1 MTTLVRLHEVSKEW
15 NGNELFSGLNLEI
28 NEGERLAILGRN
40 GCGKTTLLRIILG
53 EEQGGGRIDRQL
65 PLSEWGFMRQR
76 SEVPSGIN
84 VLEAVRRESGRI
96 DEVKRK
102 LEELERRLSDADAA
116 GDVALL
122 DEYARF
128 LEEYEQL
135 NGYMWETEVEKV
147 LTRLGLSVEH
157 WSRPYR
163 SLSGGQKTKAR
174 LAGLLV
180 SKPRFLILD
189 EPTNHLDEESMRWLE
204 AWLSAYEGTVLF
216 VSHDRTFID
225 RVATSVIE
233 FSADKLTKYRGG
245 YTDYKGHKERELKE
259 QETLYRKQQLE
270 RKALEETI
278 RNYQQWFHKA
288 HNEAGGQ
295 EVKITQSFYKARAN
309 KNISRYH
316 AKQKQLERLDN
327 ERVDKPREAAKL
339 NMELQMSSIGA
350 RQLLALEEV
359 NFSYD
364 PKHTFLHDLRIAVE
378 RGDRLAVRGAN
389 GTGKSTLLKLMI
401 GELQP
406 LQGKVSRHPQLS
418 IGYFSQELEGLP
430 EDATLLDSLLVLPS
444 MTQSAARTILGCFLF
459 SREDV
464 FKRIGNLSMGEKC
477 RVAFLRL
484 YFGGANLLVLD
495 EPTNYLDIDTQEVM
509 ENVLQE
515 ASGALVIVSHDRML
529 VRTLANR
536 LCDLK
541 SDGTASLF
549 EGGVADWEQT
559 VQLRESA
566 LQTRDSDDE
575 RLRLEMRLSEL
586 LSPVS
591 NAGTER
597 ERFVVTEPAAEMEAE
612 AAEIRA
618 IQQRLKELK
627 NQGASTN

>member
-1 MTTLVRLHEVSKEW
+1 MMTLVRLHEVSKEW
-15 NGNELFSGLNLEI
+15 NGQELFAGLSLDI

-53 EEQGGGRIDRQL
+53 EEQGGGRIDRHL
-65 PLSEWGFMRQR
+65 PLHEWGFMRQR
-76 SEVPSGIN
+76 TDITDDIQ
-84 VLEAVRRESGRI
+84 VLDAVRRESGRI
-96 DEVKRK
+96 DEIKRA
-102 LEELERRLSDADAA
+102 LEDMEHQLSNP
-116 GDVALL
+116 DVGEDTSLL
-122 DEYARF
+122 DQYARS

-147 LTRLGLSVEH
+147 LTRLGLTEEH
-157 WSRPYR
+157 WGRPYH

-180 SKPRFLILD
+180 STPRFLILD

-204 AWLSAYEGTVLF
+204 SWLSAYEGTVLF

-225 RVATSVIE
+225 QVATGVIE
-233 FSADKLTKYRGG
+233 FSADQLTKYKGG
-245 YTDYKGHKERELKE
+245 YSDYKAHKERELRE
-259 QETLYRKQQLE
+259 QEALYRKQQLE

-288 HNEAGGQ
+288 HNSAGGQ

-316 AKQKQLERLDN
+316 AKQKQLERLEN
-327 ERVDKPREAAKL
+327 ERVDKPRDAARL
-339 NMELQMSSIGA
+339 NMELQMSSLGA
-350 RQLLALEEV
+350 RQLLALEGV
-359 NFSYD
+359 SFSYM
-364 PKHTFLHDLRIAVE
+364 PEQSLLRDMRLAVE

-406 LQGKVSRHPQLS
+406 VQGLVSRHPQLR

-430 EDATLLDSLLVLPS
+430 EHLTLLDSLLVLPS

-464 FKRIGNLSMGEKC
+464 FKRIGDLSMGEKC

-509 ENVLQE
+509 EHVLQE
-515 ASGALVIVSHDRML
+515 ASGALVVVSHDRML

-541 SDGTASLF
+541 PDGTASLF

-559 VQLRESA
+559 VRLRDSA
-566 LQTRDSDDE
+566 LDTRDSDDE
-575 RLRLEMRLSEL
+575 RLRLEMRLSAL

-591 NAGTER
+591 AAGADRLTGAEDEERRKTEA
-597 ERFVVTEPAAEMEAE
+597 T
-612 AAEIRA
+612 EIRM
-618 IQQRLKELK
+618 IQQRLKELR
-627 NQGASTN
+627 NQGDCAN

>member
-1 MTTLVRLHEVSKEW
+1 MTLVRLHEVSKEW
-15 NGNELFSGLNLEI
+15 NGIELFAGLNLEI

-40 GCGKTTLLRIILG
+40 GCGKTTLLRMILG
-53 EEQGGGRIDRQL
+53 EEQGGGRIDRHL
-65 PLSEWGFMRQR
+65 PLPEWGFMRQR
-76 SEVPSGIN
+76 SEVPN
-84 VLEAVRRESGRI
+84 ALKVLDAVHRESGRI
-96 DEVKRK
+96 DEIKRN
-102 LEELERRLSDADAA
+102 LDELERRLSDADAA
-116 GDVALL
+116 GNANLL
-122 DEYARF
+122 DEYARS

-147 LTRLGLSVEH
+147 LTRIGLTAEH
-157 WSRPYR
+157 WSRPYH

-180 SKPRFLILD
+180 SKPKFLILD

-204 AWLSAYEGTVLF
+204 NWLSAYEGTVLF

-233 FSADKLTKYRGG
+233 FSPDQLKKYKGG
-245 YTDYKGHKERELKE
+245 YTDYKAHKDRELKE

-278 RNYQQWFHKA
+278 RNYQEWFHKA
-288 HNEAGGQ
+288 HKAAPDQ

-316 AKQKQLERLDN
+316 AKQKQLERLEN

-359 NFSYD
+359 SFSYN
-364 PKHTFLHDLRIAVE
+364 PAQSFLCDLRIAVE
-378 RGDRLAVRGAN
+378 RGDRLAVRGPN

-406 LQGKVSRHPQLS
+406 SQGKVNRHPQLS

-430 EDATLLDSLLVLPS
+430 EGATLLDSLLVLPS

-464 FKRIGNLSMGEKC
+464 FKRIGDLSMGEKC

-509 ENVLQE
+509 ENVLKE

-529 VRTLANR
+529 IRSLANR

-541 SDGTASLF
+541 PDGTISLF
-549 EGGVADWEQT
+549 EGGVADWEQS
-559 VQLRESA
+559 VKLRESA
-566 LQTRDSDDE
+566 LDTRDSDDE

-586 LSPVS
+586 LSPLSSV
-591 NAGTER
+591 GTER
-597 ERFVVTEPAAEMEAE
+597 DRLKVTEPAIEMEE

-618 IQQRLKELK
+618 IQHRLKELK
-627 NQGASTN
+627 KQDTSST

>member
-1 MTTLVRLHEVSKEW
+1 MTLVRLHEVSKEW
-15 NGNELFSGLNLEI
+15 NGHELFAGLNLEI

-53 EEQGGGRIDRQL
+53 EEQGGGRIDRHLALQ
-65 PLSEWGFMRQR
+65 EWGFMRQR
-76 SEVPSGIN
+76 TDVTDDIQ
-84 VLEAVRRESGRI
+84 VLDAVRRESGRI
-96 DEVKRK
+96 DEIKRA
-102 LEELERRLSDADAA
+102 LEDMEHRLRDSDAGEDTS
-116 GDVALL
+116 LL
-122 DEYARF
+122 DQYARS

-147 LTRLGLSVEH
+147 LTRLGLTAEH
-157 WSRPYR
+157 WGRPYH

-204 AWLSAYEGTVLF
+204 SWLSAYEGTVLF

-225 RVATSVIE
+225 QVATGVIE
-233 FSADKLTKYRGG
+233 FSADRLTKYKGG
-245 YTDYKGHKERELKE
+245 YSDYKAHKERELKE
-259 QETLYRKQQLE
+259 QETIYRKQQLE

-288 HNEAGGQ
+288 HNSAGDQEA
-295 EVKITQSFYKARAN
+295 KITQSFYKARAN

-316 AKQKQLERLDN
+316 AKQKQLERLEN

-339 NMELQMSSIGA
+339 NMELQMSTLGA
-350 RQLLALEEV
+350 RQLLALEGV
-359 NFSYD
+359 SFSYK
-364 PKHTFLHDLRIAVE
+364 PEQSLLRDIQIAVE
-378 RGDRLAVRGAN
+378 RGDRLAVRGPN

-406 LQGKVSRHPQLS
+406 VQGRATRHPQLR

-430 EDATLLDSLLVLPS
+430 EHMTLLDSLLVLPS

-464 FKRIGNLSMGEKC
+464 FKRIGDLSMGEKC

-509 ENVLQE
+509 ENVLKE
-515 ASGALVIVSHDRML
+515 ASGALVLVSHDRML

-541 SDGTASLF
+541 PDGTASLF

-559 VQLRESA
+559 VRLRDSA
-566 LQTRDSDDE
+566 LDTRDSDDE

-591 NAGTER
+591 AAGAEQLITAEDEER
-597 ERFVVTEPAAEMEAE
+597 RESE
-612 AAEIRA
+612 AAEIRK
-618 IQQRLKELK
+618 IQQRLKELR
-627 NQGASTN
+627 NQGNAAN

>member
-1 MTTLVRLHEVSKEW
+1 MMTLVRLHEVSKEW
-15 NGNELFSGLNLEI
+15 NGHELFAGLNLEI

-53 EEQGGGRIDRQL
+53 EEQGGGQIDRHL
-65 PLSEWGFMRQR
+65 PLQEWGFMRQR
-76 SEVPSGIN
+76 TDVTEDIQ
-84 VLEAVRRESGRI
+84 VLDAVRRESGRI
-96 DEVKRK
+96 DEIKRA
-102 LEELERRLSDADAA
+102 LEDMEHRLRDSDAEEDTS
-116 GDVALL
+116 LL
-122 DEYARF
+122 DQYACS

-147 LTRLGLSVEH
+147 LTRLGLTAEH
-157 WSRPYR
+157 WGRPYH

-204 AWLSAYEGTVLF
+204 SWLSAYEGTVLF

-225 RVATSVIE
+225 QVATGVIE
-233 FSADKLTKYRGG
+233 FSADQLTKYKGG
-245 YTDYKGHKERELKE
+245 YSDYKAHKKRELKE
-259 QETLYRKQQLE
+259 QETIYRKQQLE

-288 HNEAGGQ
+288 HNSAGDQ

-316 AKQKQLERLDN
+316 AKQKQLERLEN

-339 NMELQMSSIGA
+339 NMELQMSTLGA
-350 RQLLALEEV
+350 RQLLALEGV
-359 NFSYD
+359 SFSY
-364 PKHTFLHDLRIAVE
+364 KAEQSLLRDIQIAVE
-378 RGDRLAVRGAN
+378 RGDRLAVRGPN

-406 LQGKVSRHPQLS
+406 VQGRVTRHPQLS

-430 EDATLLDSLLVLPS
+430 EHMTLLDSLLVLPS

-464 FKRIGNLSMGEKC
+464 FKRIGDLSMGEKC

-509 ENVLQE
+509 ENVLKE
-515 ASGALVIVSHDRML
+515 ASGALVLVSHDRML
-529 VRTLANR
+529 VRTLVNR

-541 SDGTASLF
+541 PDGTASLF

-559 VQLRESA
+559 VRLRDSA
-566 LQTRDSDDE
+566 LDTRDSDDE
-575 RLRLEMRLSEL
+575 RLRLELRLSEL

-591 NAGTER
+591 AAGAEQLITAEDEER
-597 ERFVVTEPAAEMEAE
+597 RESE
-612 AAEIRA
+612 AAEIRM
-618 IQQRLKELK
+618 IQQRLRELR
-627 NQGASTN
+627 NQGNAAN